1 MTRRVST
8 RTLRAIRR
16 RTRAGTGTFYD
27 NYDTGLAVDTS
38 YSYRGFASNIKG
50 DSPYSN
56 IVTVATVPVSAT
68 LNTVTSVAGS
78 DSKLTLTWTDNA
90 HHTLY
95 FQLWRKG
102 PGQTTFTNF
111 ANWGNDNYY
120 GGGNPGFGAYVQLH
134 RHWPDCQQHLFLLCR
149 CLQQCRRQ

>member
-1 MTRRVST
+1 M
-8 RTLRAIRR
+8 
-16 RTRAGTGTFYD
+16 
-27 NYDTGLAVDTS
+27 
-38 YSYRGFASNIKG
+38 
-50 DSPYSN
+50 
-56 IVTVATVPVSAT
+56 
-68 LNTVTSVAGS
+68 TSVAGS

-120 GGGNPGFGAYVQLH
+120 GGGNPGLGHTFSYTDTGLTVNSPYSYYVVAYNSAGGSDPSATLTGTTNTTQVAPTAPSLGGNTGSSGPLWDFGSE
-134 RHWPDCQQHLFLLCR
+134 DDGS
-149 CLQQCRRQ
+149 CLSV